1 MIGGE
6 MRDWERRVRLR
17 TEESA
22 EIRRFVEAQAR
33 KTEAE
38 SSLRRSETNQLTVE
52 AEVKE
57 LERRNNAVDNFR
69 MEVARQRVDRVE
81 ANIKHVRA
89 VLGKEAL

>member
-1 MIGGE
+1 
-6 MRDWERRVRLR
+6 MREWERRARLR
-17 TEESA
+17 IEESA

-52 AEVKE
+52 TEVKE

-81 ANIKHVRA
+81 ANTKHVRA